1 MIFCKIKIFLN
12 CNYSTVLKSNMDIS
26 ENEHSKVKKAPHV
39 SCTGKGKNSGE
50 VEEDETEKGETGR
63 EGFWIAVSVT
73 LCNC

>member
-26 ENEHSKVKKAPHV
+26 ENEHSKVKKAPRV

-50 VEEDETEKGETGR
+50 VEEDETEKGEPGR
-63 EGFWIAVSVT
+63 EGF
-73 LCNC
+73 